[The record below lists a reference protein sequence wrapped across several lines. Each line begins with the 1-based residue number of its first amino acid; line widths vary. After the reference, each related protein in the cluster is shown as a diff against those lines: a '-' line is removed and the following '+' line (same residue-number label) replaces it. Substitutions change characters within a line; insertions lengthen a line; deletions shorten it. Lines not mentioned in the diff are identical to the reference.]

1 MAAVEVV
8 PTQLMEAIHSS
19 VHLSPTPPPSALHSS
34 SPASAPP
41 SIPQRTHQMVTRT
54 QTGNLKP
61 KVFLSSRYHIPV
73 CFLADLA
80 AQPPEPTSYRQALQN
95 PQWKQAMQA
104 EMDALHANN
113 TWTLVPRKP
122 NMNVVSSKWV
132 FKVKTKSNGT
142 LDRYK
147 ARLVARGF
155 TQLPGLDYD
164 ETFSPVVKASTI
176 RLILTIGLSQ
186 GWTIRQLDVNNAFL
200 HGDLQER
207 VYLAQPPGHEDP
219 ALPQHVCLLHKA
231 LYGLKQ
237 APRAWYM
244 KFSNYIQSM
253 GFLRCPYDQSLFY
266 QRQGSDILLLLIYVD
281 DILITGSSP
290 SQISAFISHLS
301 SVFSMKD
308 LGDIHYFLGLQIARD
323 ATTITV
329 TQTRYLVSLLQKF
342 SLAGAKPVATPLAS
356 GTLLTATEGALL
368 SDPTFYRQLVGSLQY
383 LTLTRPDI
391 SYSVHR
397 VCQYMH
403 APREPHLIVVKRIFR
418 YLKGTL
424 TLGLHLVH
432 TPLIALH
439 GFCDA
444 DWAGCHDDRRSTS
457 GFAIYM
463 GNNLLS
469 WGAKKQ
475 ATVSRST
482 AEAEYRALASTTAEL
497 MWFMNLLQSIGY
509 CLPPPKL
516 YCDNISAVTMAK
528 NPVFHHRTK
537 HIEIDVHFVRERVAS
552 GDLLLEHVAGPDQIA
567 DIFTKSLCSAKF
579 VPNRDKLFIG
589 SLPP

>member
-1 MAAVEVV
+1 M
-8 PTQLMEAIHSS
+8 
-19 VHLSPTPPPSALHSS
+19 
-34 SPASAPP
+34 
-41 SIPQRTHQMVTRT
+41 
-54 QTGNLKP
+54 
-61 KVFLSSRYHIPV
+61 
-73 CFLADLA
+73 
-80 AQPPEPTSYRQALQN
+80 
-95 PQWKQAMQA
+95 
-104 EMDALHANN
+104 
-113 TWTLVPRKP
+113 
-122 NMNVVSSKWV
+122 
-132 FKVKTKSNGT
+132 
-142 LDRYK
+142 
-147 ARLVARGF
+147 
-155 TQLPGLDYD
+155 
-164 ETFSPVVKASTI
+164 
-176 RLILTIGLSQ
+176 
-186 GWTIRQLDVNNAFL
+186 
-200 HGDLQER
+200 
-207 VYLAQPPGHEDP
+207 YLAQPPGHEDP
-219 ALPQHVCLLHKA
+219 VFPQHVCLLHKA

-266 QRQGSDILLLLIYVD
+266 QRQGADILILLIYVD
-281 DILITGSSP
+281 DILVTGNSS
-290 SQISAFISHLS
+290 SKISDFILHLS
-301 SVFSMKD
+301 SVFNMKD

-323 ATTITV
+323 ETTLTV

-342 SLAGAKPVATPLAS
+342 GLAGAKPVATPLAS
-356 GTLLTATEGALL
+356 GTLLTATDGALL
-368 SDPTFYRQLVGSLQY
+368 KDPTLYRQLVGSLQY

-403 APREPHLIVVKRIFR
+403 APREPHLIAAKRIFR

-424 TLGLHLVH
+424 NLGLHLVH

-509 CLPPPKL
+509 HLPPPKL

-537 HIEIDVHFVRERVAS
+537 HIEIDVHFVREQVAR

-567 DIFTKSLCSAKF
+567 DIFTKPLCSTVCSK
-579 VPNRDKLFIG
+579 
-589 SLPP
+589 S